1 VEANRLSLEAC
12 GYRAE
17 EALGR
22 LVHETPWWRNFPDS
36 QEKIRNAIGP
46 CARGI
51 PYRETLMYS
60 WADGTEQIVNF
71 ALHPIVDE
79 RGEVLYLHPTGVDI
93 TDVKLV
99 EEK

>member
-1 VEANRLSLEAC
+1 
-12 GYRAE
+12 
-17 EALGR
+17 
-22 LVHETPWWRNFPDS
+22 
-36 QEKIRNAIGP
+36 
-46 CARGI
+46 
-51 PYRETLMYS
+51 MYS